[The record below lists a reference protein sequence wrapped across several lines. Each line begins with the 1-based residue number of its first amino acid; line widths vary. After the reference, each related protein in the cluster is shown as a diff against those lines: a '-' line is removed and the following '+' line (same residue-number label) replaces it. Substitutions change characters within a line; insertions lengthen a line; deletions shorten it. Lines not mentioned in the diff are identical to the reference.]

1 MILSAFSAPGERHT
15 MPSFADNLRRL
26 RLEHFWSQA
35 ELARRAGLSKLT
47 ITELEAGQRAPY
59 GQTVRRLADA
69 LGVSPHELASPEE
82 LAEQKK
88 AAA

>member
-1 MILSAFSAPGERHT
+1 

-26 RLEHFWSQA
+26 RHDHFWSQA
-35 ELARRAGLSKLT
+35 ELARRTGLSKLT
-47 ITELEAGQRAPY
+47 ITQLEAGERAPY
-59 GQTVRRLADA
+59 GQTVRRLAEA
-69 LGVSPHELASPEE
+69 LGVSPHDLALPEE

>member
-1 MILSAFSAPGERHT
+1 

-26 RLEHFWSQA
+26 RHEHFWSQA
-35 ELARRAGLSKLT
+35 ELARRTGLSKLT
-47 ITELEAGQRAPY
+47 ITQLEAGERAPY
-59 GQTVRRLADA
+59 GQTVRRLAEA
-69 LGVSPHELASPEE
+69 LDVSPHDLALPEE

>member
-1 MILSAFSAPGERHT
+1 

-26 RLEHFWSQA
+26 RHEHFWSQA
-35 ELARRAGLSKLT
+35 ELARRTGLSKLT
-47 ITELEAGQRAPY
+47 ITQLEAGERAPY
-59 GQTVRRLADA
+59 GHTVRRLAEA
-69 LGVSPHELASPEE
+69 LGVSPHDLALPEE

>member
-1 MILSAFSAPGERHT
+1 MLLALSAQGEPQP

-47 ITELEAGQRAPY
+47 ITQLEAGERAPF

-69 LGVSPHELASPEE
+69 LGVAPNDLASPEE